1 MSLLSCLLEQT
12 GLGVGRGTEEQE
24 GGKGFKKAGDKQAS
38 HRAVRIPEGFSSW
51 WSWGWPQLG
60 DNVSLS
66 NL

>member
-1 MSLLSCLLEQT
+1 MFVRADR
-12 GLGVGRGTEEQE
+12 VGCGERNRGAR

-60 DNVSLS
+60 DNR
-66 NL
+66 